1 MHLVVFDID
10 GTLTDT
16 CEVDHGCYWGAIHD
30 VFRIAADQPDWST
43 FRHVTDSGIA
53 CESCERYLGRPANE
67 REIDAV
73 RQRLVMLLESALVV
87 KNPVNYQIPGAFAV
101 LSLIRESPDLAAALA
116 TGGFRASAELKLRRA
131 GLLDPSVPFAS
142 SDDALSREQIM
153 RIAADRA
160 AKKYMVEFSG
170 FTFIGDGVWDV
181 RAARNLGWTFI
192 GIGAGENAERL
203 RRAGADTIIPDYNP
217 IARFLSI
224 LRRSRERAT

>member
-16 CEVDHGCYWGAIHD
+16 CEVDKGCYWGAIHD
-30 VFRIAADQPDWST
+30 AFRIAADQPDWST
-43 FRHVTDSGIA
+43 FRHVTDCGIA
-53 CESCERYLGRPANE
+53 CESCERYLGRPANKS
-67 REIDAV
+67 EIDAV
-73 RQRLVMLLESALVV
+73 RQRLVTLLESALVV

-101 LSLIRESPDLAAALA
+101 LSLLRESPDLAAALA

-224 LRRSRERAT
+224 LRRSLERAT

>member
-1 MHLVVFDID
+1 
-10 GTLTDT
+10 
-16 CEVDHGCYWGAIHD
+16 
-30 VFRIAADQPDWST
+30 
-43 FRHVTDSGIA
+43 
-53 CESCERYLGRPANE
+53 
-67 REIDAV
+67 
-73 RQRLVMLLESALVV
+73 
-87 KNPVNYQIPGAFAV
+87 
-101 LSLIRESPDLAAALA
+101 
-116 TGGFRASAELKLRRA
+116 
-131 GLLDPSVPFAS
+131 
-142 SDDALSREQIM
+142 M

-181 RAARNLGWTFI
+181 RAARNLGWNFI